1 MTTQVIFKIDKTLK
15 DRAMKK
21 AQEKGI
27 PFSAVLKLATKA
39 FVDDRLD
46 IDVAMQPQ
54 LNEKTRKML
63 KQAVEDIKQGKNLSP
78 VFDNARDMNKYL
90 DSL

>member
-1 MTTQVIFKIDKTLK
+1 M
-15 DRAMKK
+15 
-21 AQEKGI
+21 
-27 PFSAVLKLATKA
+27 
-39 FVDDRLD
+39 DDRLD

-78 VFDNARDMNKYL
+78 VFDNARDMDKYL